1 MEYEKYVRKPFI
13 VDVVVVTKE
22 NIYEIAK
29 LVGQLR
35 EENGKPYIAVNN
47 NVVPGIKRVHIGYY
61 MTRMGDNIRCYNPRV
76 FKSQF
81 CPNTPEIEQWVV
93 YIKDAI
99 VKQEVGAFG
108 RITETVTEAPLEEL
122 PQPEVQETVGNV
134 EVNTD
139 VLTNPEEVASG

>member
-1 MEYEKYVRKPFI
+1 MEYEKYVRKAFL
-13 VDVVVVTKE
+13 VDVVVVTQE
-22 NIYEIAK
+22 NIYEISK
-29 LVGQLR
+29 LVGELR
-35 EENGKPYIAVNN
+35 EENGKPYIQVNN

-108 RITETVTEAPLEEL
+108 RVTEVVETPTEEL
-122 PQPEVQETVGNV
+122 PQPEIQESTGNTDV
-134 EVNTD
+134 SDD